1 MTITDGLYID
11 AVIVKGS
18 TKSFSV
24 SINQRNEQNTDFE
37 PFDLSDYAIKFSV
50 LGSPVADGKVLIEHI
65 ITTNTL
71 VEEDGNISNPTNGEF
86 TFTIT
91 AEDTNDLGLGKFP
104 IKIEILDGT
113 SLDVEHVLTEGNEN
127 GEFNAIRIVEV

>member
-18 TKSFSV
+18 SRTFGV
-24 SINQRNEQNTDFE
+24 SINQKNEEDTDFE
-37 PFDLSDYAIKFSV
+37 PMDLSNYAIKFSV
-50 LGSPVADGKVLIEHI
+50 LGSPVADGKVLVEHV
-65 ITTNTL
+65 ITTNTTD
-71 VEEDGNISNPTNGEF
+71 EEGGRINNPTNGEF
-86 TFTIT
+86 TFTVT
-91 AEDTNDLGLGKFP
+91 AVDTNNLGLGKFP

-113 SLDVEHVLTEGNEN
+113 SLEVEYVLTEGNEN

>member
-18 TKSFSV
+18 TKTFSV
-24 SINQRNEQNTDFE
+24 SINQRNEEDTGFE
-37 PFDLSDYAIKFSV
+37 PFDLSDYAIRFSV
-50 LGSPVADGKVLIEHI
+50 LGSPVADEDVMIEHI
-65 ITTNTL
+65 ITTNTT
-71 VEEDGNISNPTNGEF
+71 EDEGGCIDDPTNGEF

-91 AEDTNDLGLGKFP
+91 AKDTNDLGLGKFP
-104 IKIEILDGT
+104 VKIEILDGT
-113 SLDVEHVLTEGNEN
+113 SLVVEHVLTEGNEN

>member
-18 TKSFSV
+18 TKTFSV
-24 SINQRNEQNTDFE
+24 SINQRNEEDTGFE
-37 PFDLSDYAIKFSV
+37 PFDLSDYAIRFSV
-50 LGSPVADGKVLIEHI
+50 LGAPVADGAVMIEHI
-65 ITTNTL
+65 ITTNTT
-71 VEEDGNISNPTNGEF
+71 EEEGGCIDDPTNGEF

-91 AEDTNDLGLGKFP
+91 AKDTNDLGLGKFP
-104 IKIEILDGT
+104 VKIEILDGT
-113 SLDVEHVLTEGNEN
+113 SLVVEHVLTEGNEN

>member
-18 TKSFSV
+18 TKTFSV
-24 SINQRNEQNTDFE
+24 SINQRNEEDTGFE
-37 PFDLSDYAIKFSV
+37 PFDLSDYAIRFSV
-50 LGSPVADGKVLIEHI
+50 LGSPVADGDVMIEHI
-65 ITTNTL
+65 ITTNTT
-71 VEEDGNISNPTNGEF
+71 EEEGGCIDDPTNGEF

-91 AEDTNDLGLGKFP
+91 AQDTDNLGLGKFP

-113 SLDVEHVLTEGNEN
+113 SLVVEHVLTEGNEN

>member
-18 TKSFSV
+18 TKTFSV
-24 SINQRNEQNTDFE
+24 SINQRNEEDTGFE
-37 PFDLSDYAIKFSV
+37 PFDLSDYAIRFSV
-50 LGSPVADGKVLIEHI
+50 LGSPVADGDVMIEHI
-65 ITTNTL
+65 ITTNTT
-71 VEEDGNISNPTNGEF
+71 EEEGGCIDDPTNGEF

-91 AEDTNDLGLGKFP
+91 AQDTNNLGLGKFP
-104 IKIEILDGT
+104 VKIEILDGT
-113 SLDVEHVLTEGNEN
+113 SLVVEHVLTEGNEN

>member
-37 PFDLSDYAIKFSV
+37 PFDLSDYAIRFSV
-50 LGSPVADGKVLIEHI
+50 LGSPVADGEVLIEHI

-91 AEDTNDLGLGKFP
+91 AKDTNDLGLGKFP
-104 IKIEILDGT
+104 VKIEILDGT

>member
-18 TKSFSV
+18 TKTFSV
-24 SINQRNEQNTDFE
+24 SINQRNEEDTGFE
-37 PFDLSDYAIKFSV
+37 PFDLSDYAIRFSV
-50 LGSPVADGKVLIEHI
+50 LGSPVADGDVMIEHI
-65 ITTNTL
+65 ITTNTT
-71 VEEDGNISNPTNGEF
+71 EDEGGCIDDPTNGEF

-91 AEDTNDLGLGKFP
+91 AKDTNDLGLGKFP
-104 IKIEILDGT
+104 VKIEILDGT
-113 SLDVEHVLTEGNEN
+113 SLVVEHILTEGNEN

>member
-18 TKSFSV
+18 SRTFGV
-24 SINQRNEQNTDFE
+24 SINQRNEEDTDFE
-37 PFDLSDYAIKFSV
+37 PMDLSNYAIKFSV
-50 LGSPVADGKVLIEHI
+50 LGSPVADGKVLVEHV
-65 ITTNTL
+65 ITTNTTD
-71 VEEDGNISNPTNGEF
+71 EEGGCINNPTNGEF
-86 TFTIT
+86 TFTVT
-91 AEDTNDLGLGKFP
+91 AVDTNNLGLGKFP

-113 SLDVEHVLTEGNEN
+113 SLEVEHVLTEGNEN

>member
-18 TKSFSV
+18 TKTFSV
-24 SINQRNEQNTDFE
+24 SINQRTEEDTGFE
-37 PFDLSDYAIKFSV
+37 PFDLSDYAIRFSV
-50 LGSPVADGKVLIEHI
+50 LGSPVADGDVMIEHI
-65 ITTNTL
+65 ITTNTT
-71 VEEDGNISNPTNGEF
+71 EEEGGCIDDPTNGEF

-91 AEDTNDLGLGKFP
+91 AQDTDNLGLGKFP

-113 SLDVEHVLTEGNEN
+113 SLVVEHVLTEGNEN

>member
-18 TKSFSV
+18 GRTFGV
-24 SINQRNEQNTDFE
+24 SINQRNEEDTDFE
-37 PFDLSDYAIKFSV
+37 PMDLSDNAIRFSV
-50 LGSPVADGKVLIEHI
+50 LGSPVSSGKVLIEHI
-65 ITTNTL
+65 ITTNTTD
-71 VEEDGNISNPTNGEF
+71 EDGGSINNPTDGEF
-86 TFTIT
+86 TFTVT
-91 AEDTNDLGLGKFP
+91 AQDTEDLGLGKFP

-113 SLDVEHVLTEGNEN
+113 SLEVMNVLTEGNEN

>member
-18 TKSFSV
+18 TRTFSV
-24 SINQRNEQNTDFE
+24 SINQLNEQGTDFE
-37 PFDLSDYAIKFSV
+37 PFDLSDYAIRFSV

-71 VEEDGNISNPTNGEF
+71 DEEGGSIENPTNGEF
-86 TFTIT
+86 NFTIT
-91 AEDTNDLGLGKFP
+91 AEDTNTLGLGKFP
-104 IKIEILDGT
+104 VKIEILDGS
-113 SLDVEHVLTEGNEN
+113 SLVVEHILTEGNEN